1 MSSDAGGSNSLFPCD
16 LPYPEALRPPSGAVL
31 DDEEK
36 RLWAMNYLNV
46 FVAWGNYVELGCPDC
61 HGGSWEP
68 PTVVQS
74 RDVARRFA
82 DRLLGE
88 VEEFASFELVNDSL
102 FFEGSRHAVE
112 QALRH
117 VSCTAAGY
125 VGGTADDS
133 LSNALPV
140 KAERVAMPEHA
151 GMVDPL
157 LLLPEDRREVVAN
170 LVALRRPEHLWEP
183 MVRAFHNVPA
193 DEEAGLVKK
202 LLEHKMVELVPESQL
217 PHDSCGKMHPGGFFC
232 VPKNETEDRL
242 IYDRRPE
249 NSTMERISWAKLPAG
264 ACFCKMLLKPT
275 EYLRGSGEDLRN
287 YYYTL
292 ALPSSW
298 VPYNAVGRRVDPK
311 IVSSLGL
318 DPNIP
323 HRACLRVLGMG
334 DRNACDI
341 AQAVHEALLQ
351 RAGLMEEDTQL
362 VYGAAPP
369 RGSIWEGIYL
379 DDLLVTQRCEH
390 SSVVTSDFVP
400 PSPDPGDED
409 MRRIEKARAA
419 YEEAGLRRAVHK
431 AFTGLTSFKAWG
443 AEVDG
448 IKGRVG
454 APIALRRQVWC
465 LIHRMVKHGYAT
477 RHLLQ
482 KLLGFICFIF
492 QYRRELFSL
501 QHHIYKY
508 MQTIPDKRWIKLPGF
523 IRDELRS
530 MAFHM
535 AFAFTDMRRS
545 LHNSLLATDALPPQG
560 AVLERRPRQVWQKSF
575 GMLLIPRVSMSVWMR
590 QTSCVLCLSGRP
602 LKSLQRWQ
610 AFWDGAWT
618 GK

>member
-1 MSSDAGGSNSLFPCD
+1 MDLEGLAEAPTMGQVQGDLPVRCDGRSGLRDDPQRSSRRWMCPVGAELEGEGAVSHPGRRLEQCMAADRDPGPIAPEGVWGDPRGACSGVRLHQCPQQIAEEGERIQPEPSPRRGCGGGQHQKVAGPKSSLHVGGAVCLDPCLPGLNSFDSKFMTFYDWLCGTNGVMSSDAGGSNSLFPCD

-102 FFEGSRHAVE
+102 FFEGSRHAAE

-249 NSTMERISWAKLPAG
+249 NSTME
-264 ACFCKMLLKPT
+264 
-275 EYLRGSGEDLRN
+275 
-287 YYYTL
+287 
-292 ALPSSW
+292 
-298 VPYNAVGRRVDPK
+298 
-311 IVSSLGL
+311 
-318 DPNIP
+318 
-323 HRACLRVLGMG
+323 
-334 DRNACDI
+334 
-341 AQAVHEALLQ
+341 
-351 RAGLMEEDTQL
+351 
-362 VYGAAPP
+362 
-369 RGSIWEGIYL
+369 
-379 DDLLVTQRCEH
+379 
-390 SSVVTSDFVP
+390 
-400 PSPDPGDED
+400 
-409 MRRIEKARAA
+409 
-419 YEEAGLRRAVHK
+419 
-431 AFTGLTSFKAWG
+431 
-443 AEVDG
+443 
-448 IKGRVG
+448 
-454 APIALRRQVWC
+454 
-465 LIHRMVKHGYAT
+465 
-477 RHLLQ
+477 
-482 KLLGFICFIF
+482 
-492 QYRRELFSL
+492 
-501 QHHIYKY
+501 
-508 MQTIPDKRWIKLPGF
+508 
-523 IRDELRS
+523 
-530 MAFHM
+530 
-535 AFAFTDMRRS
+535 
-545 LHNSLLATDALPPQG
+545 
-560 AVLERRPRQVWQKSF
+560 
-575 GMLLIPRVSMSVWMR
+575 
-590 QTSCVLCLSGRP
+590 
-602 LKSLQRWQ
+602 
-610 AFWDGAWT
+610 
-618 GK
+618 